1 MSFNLEP
8 NQEAQEVILCERT
21 LTLSLQK
28 KSVLMIGLINFQKHS
43 GIYLDKKLNLN
54 YHIDEKMTK

>member
-1 MSFNLEP
+1 
-8 NQEAQEVILCERT
+8 
-21 LTLSLQK
+21 
-28 KSVLMIGLINFQKHS
+28 MIGLINFQKHS